1 MSVKKTK
8 AQQPKDRTETPK
20 EDKEFDDTQC
30 PWLVV
35 TVRCRIP
42 LGEGECMPTGCDP
55 NCPAR
60 LQQIVDAQQKE
71 KESLRFYS

>member
-1 MSVKKTK
+1 MSIKKTK
-8 AQQPKDRTETPK
+8 NPKSDPEPAK
-20 EDKEFDDTQC
+20 EPEQC
-30 PWLVV
+30 QWLVV

-42 LGEGECMPTGCDP
+42 LGEGECMPTGCDA

-60 LQQIVDAQQKE
+60 MQMIIEAQQKE

>member
-1 MSVKKTK
+1 MSKKK
-8 AQQPKDRTETPK
+8 AKNPKSDPEPAATP
-20 EDKEFDDTQC
+20 EQC

-42 LGEGECMPTGCDP
+42 LGEGECMPTGCSAE
-55 NCPAR
+55 CPAR
-60 LQQIVDAQQKE
+60 MQQIIDAQQKE